1 VTRGYLP
8 RHAGARDVASELV
21 AAFPDDVTARRAFA
35 VLTSW
40 RAKCADRLR
49 GKEHPR
55 VGALQDVRVRGGSG
69 AWYLLTYGP
78 VRGDPDAQ
86 WFDAQGMA
94 LVGSRIALV
103 ELLLA
108 GQDYNYEP
116 GTEPMV
122 AAVRRAAAKLS

>member
-1 VTRGYLP
+1 L
-8 RHAGARDVASELV
+8 

-40 RAKCADRLR
+40 RAKCAERLR
-49 GKEHPR
+49 SKDQPR
-55 VGALQDVRVRGGSG
+55 VGALRDVRVPGGAG

-78 VRGDPDAQ
+78 VQGDRDAQ

-116 GTEPMV
+116 GSEPMV